1 MYHLFPS
8 HDPGKT
14 TPISLPEDLKSKS
27 QEEINKLKEEAA
39 TNDFEIGGL
48 YTILQVTDN
57 LQLDA
62 GQYTKSLNASCI
74 LRDSAI
80 LVRELAKYDKSI
92 RKSILN
98 PSTNLSVSII
108 NYVGINAEAILKR
121 KEGPINKIISKK
133 DKEQEEELIA
143 DLETDLL
150 ETDVE
155 VTAIDDPTASASLD
169 SQSFNEEVTAIDDPV
184 ANAKKVVKQGGVN
197 Q

>member
-1 MYHLFPS
+1 M
-8 HDPGKT
+8 
-14 TPISLPEDLKSKS
+14 
-27 QEEINKLKEEAA
+27 
-39 TNDFEIGGL
+39 
-48 YTILQVTDN
+48 
-57 LQLDA
+57 
-62 GQYTKSLNASCI
+62 
-74 LRDSAI
+74 RDSAI

-133 DKEQEEELIA
+133 DKAQEEELI
-143 DLETDLL
+143 TG
-150 ETDVE
+150 VE
-155 VTAIDDPTASASLD
+155 DDIFIDELAAEVEEDIFIEELAAEFGEGESV
-169 SQSFNEEVTAIDDPV
+169 EEVTAIDDPV